1 MEAKRNQPW
10 GTRPAAS
17 NSSKVEP
24 ANKCDNR
31 DFDQLFE
38 DLQVTKEDQRAATPA
53 GAGGAGT
60 KLEKEKQHM
69 NMNMNMNTDGIN
81 GSKNPFDDSPPPSPT
96 RRTHENGYSERNNY
110 NQPRP
115 DEEVAA
121 SLSAKLTRT
130 RTLCS
135 SFVEVVMRLTVVL
148 LLLLAFILIASD
160 SKTTKVGYVLGQV
173 TLKFTFFDAFKYLL
187 SSSMIACGFSV
198 IQLIPE
204 LYRMH
209 TGEVLIPEVIILYFN
224 FICDQFLAYL
234 LLSSTS
240 AGMTASDLVRKGYD
254 VVWLSLCSGT
264 GFWSFCA
271 QAAASVSMAFLAF
284 LIMAS
289 LALLSGYRLAK
300 YLVFA

>member
-1 MEAKRNQPW
+1 MEEKRNQPW
-10 GTRPAAS
+10 GTRPAAY

-24 ANKCDNR
+24 ANKCDLR
-31 DFDQLFE
+31 DFDKLFE
-38 DLQVTKEDQRAATPA
+38 DLQVTKEDQRAAAPA
-53 GAGGAGT
+53 GTGGAAT
-60 KLEKEKQHM
+60 THEKEKQHM
-69 NMNMNMNTDGIN
+69 NMNMDGIN
-81 GSKNPFDDSPPPSPT
+81 GSKNPFDDSPPPTAT
-96 RRTHENGYSERNNY
+96 RRHDNDDSERNY
-110 NQPRP
+110 NHPRP
-115 DEEVAA
+115 DEEAAA
-121 SLSAKLTRT
+121 SPSTKLTRT

-135 SFVEVVMRLTVVL
+135 SFVEVVMRLTVVV

-173 TLKFTFFDAFKYLL
+173 TLKFTYFDAFKYLL
-187 SSSMIACGFSV
+187 SASMIACGFSV
-198 IQLIPE
+198 IQLVPE

-209 TGEVLIPEVIILYFN
+209 TGEVLIPEEIILYFN

-240 AGMTASDLVRKGYD
+240 AGMTASNLVRKGYD
-254 VVWLSLCSGT
+254 VVWLSLCNGT

-284 LIMAS
+284 LITAS

>member
-1 MEAKRNQPW
+1 MEEKRNQPW
-10 GTRPAAS
+10 GTRPAAY

-24 ANKCDNR
+24 ANKCDLR
-31 DFDQLFE
+31 DFDKLFE
-38 DLQVTKEDQRAATPA
+38 DLQVTKEDQRAAAPA
-53 GAGGAGT
+53 GTGGAAT
-60 KLEKEKQHM
+60 THEKEKQHM
-69 NMNMNMNTDGIN
+69 NMNMDGIN
-81 GSKNPFDDSPPPSPT
+81 GSKNPFDDSPPPTAT
-96 RRTHENGYSERNNY
+96 RRHDNDYSERNY
-110 NQPRP
+110 NHPRP
-115 DEEVAA
+115 DEEAAA
-121 SLSAKLTRT
+121 SPSTKLTRT

-135 SFVEVVMRLTVVL
+135 SFVEVVMRLTVVV

-173 TLKFTFFDAFKYLL
+173 TLKFTYFDAFKYLL
-187 SSSMIACGFSV
+187 SASMIACGFSV
-198 IQLIPE
+198 IQLVPE

-209 TGEVLIPEVIILYFN
+209 TGEVLIPEEIILYFN

-240 AGMTASDLVRKGYD
+240 AGMTASNLVRKGYD
-254 VVWLSLCSGT
+254 VVWLSLCNGT

-284 LIMAS
+284 LITAS